1 MQEKKL
7 LLKPNSKLSKSNPLM
22 DMKNEM
28 TLTQLRMFNIYL
40 GMINPMDEATKTVRF
55 SLKSFAA
62 AIRITE
68 VNGKKLRKIG
78 KDAMGITVDLRQIE
92 TGEDGRKHVLSEM
105 KLRHLWESFD
115 VAQDENG
122 EWYVELEAHK
132 SILPYMF
139 EIKELGYAPM
149 LLMMTLIMKSPI
161 AEKLYEQCVRFR
173 KKGCFTITVDQLK
186 DRLGVSEKKSYTEY
200 ARFKDRVIK
209 RALEEINEKTDIYVT
224 VKENRAKT
232 RGTPVQSIVFTVK
245 DNPKFQNKSTAEMI
259 ESICADSKGNVVEEQ
274 MEPISMSLEK
284 EQNPKEKDT
293 KQLKERLQ
301 REYGLSDEE
310 VEYVLQDQKKLDLT
324 DDRVAEVVSYVAAKD
339 TDNQI
344 GYIRA
349 MLRRPNAKLKIV
361 PEEVK
366 AKPQNKNQFN
376 QFEQNQYD
384 MDALEEELLDIR
396 KNDYSENPD
405 QDSEP
410 DIEIDETVE
419 TKNENINIEAYREA
433 KPCLPLYYIVI
444 GRPDVMDRLAAYAA
458 KGIPTNEIKI
468 LSEEEYNQMK

>member
-7 LLKPNSKLSKSNPLM
+7 LMKPNSKLSKSNPLM

-40 GMINPMDEATKTVRF
+40 GMINPMDENTKTVRF

-115 VAQDENG
+115 VARDENG

-186 DRLGVSEKKSYTEY
+186 DRLGVSDKKSYKEY

-259 ESICADSKGNVVEEQ
+259 KSMYSDSKGNVVEEE
-274 MEPISMSLEK
+274 MEPISMSLEDGQK
-284 EQNPKEKDT
+284 SQDT
-293 KQLKERLQ
+293 KQLQERLQ
-301 REYGLSDEE
+301 KEYGLPDDEI
-310 VEYVLQDQKKLDLT
+310 EYILQDQRKLNLPDE
-324 DDRVAEVVSYVAAKD
+324 RVEEVVSYVVAQKPVKR
-339 TDNQI
+339 I
-344 GYIRA
+344 GYIRS
-349 MLRRPNAKLKIV
+349 MLKQPNAVLKV
-361 PEEVK
+361 VSEEEK
-366 AKPQNKNQFN
+366 AKPRYVNQFN
-376 QFEQNQYD
+376 QIEQNVYD
-384 MDALEEELLDIR
+384 MDALEDELLAQTEAR
-396 KNDYSENPD
+396 MGSSTNYPVNPNPEKKEEVKATMGEWV
-405 QDSEP
+405 SIP
-410 DIEIDETVE
+410 D
-419 TKNENINIEAYREA
+419 
-433 KPCLPLYYIVI
+433 LPLYYIVI

-458 KGIPTNEIKI
+458 KGIPTEEIKI
-468 LSEEEYNQMK
+468 LTEEEYNQMK